1 MKRILAALLAAPC
14 ITVAATHSFDVV
26 VYGGTAGGVIAAVT
40 SAREGLKTALVEP
53 GRHLGGMVSG
63 GLGWTDYGKKEVIGG
78 YALEFYLRVG
88 RHYHVEQHGH
98 RIGWLHEPHVAEDI
112 FREMLKDVGVAVFEQ
127 QRLQEH
133 GGVHKSGTRVS
144 EIITEKNDAFT
155 AKVFIDASYEG
166 DLMAHSGI
174 AYTYGREGSSQY
186 AESLAGVRDR
196 TPLHQFLVDVPAADQ
211 TGRLLPEISSSKL
224 PAPGTAD
231 KAVQAYNFRMCFS
244 EVPENRVPFPKPPG
258 YDPKRYELFARFLAA
273 RVKSEG
279 RAPVL
284 NSVLKVDRIMNGKT
298 DINNQGAFSTDYL
311 GGSWDYPDA
320 TYARRAEIWLEHIL
334 YMQGLFYF
342 LANDSRVPDALRQE
356 MSHWGLAKDEFRDTD
371 HWPNQL
377 YIRESRRLIG
387 EYVMVQK
394 DLQTELTK
402 PDPIGMGSYN
412 SDSHNVQR
420 IVDANG
426 FARNEGDMQVAVKP
440 YQIPFRIILP
450 KRDQATNVLVPVAFS
465 ASHVAYSSVRMEPQY
480 MILGQAAGIAA
491 RLAIS
496 GGCTVQAIPVEK
508 LVETLRRQ
516 GAVMEYVP
524 SSQDRAIQLFDQ
536 REDSRRAPPH

>member
-1 MKRILAALLAAPC
+1 
-14 ITVAATHSFDVV
+14 
-26 VYGGTAGGVIAAVT
+26 
-40 SAREGLKTALVEP
+40 
-53 GRHLGGMVSG
+53 
-63 GLGWTDYGKKEVIGG
+63 
-78 YALEFYLRVG
+78 
-88 RHYHVEQHGH
+88 
-98 RIGWLHEPHVAEDI
+98 
-112 FREMLKDVGVAVFEQ
+112 MLKGAGVAVFEQ

-133 GGVHKSGTRVS
+133 GGVHKSGTKVS
-144 EIITEKNDAFT
+144 EITTEKNDSFT

-166 DLMAHSGI
+166 DLMAQSGI

-196 TPLHQFLVDVPAADQ
+196 TPLHQFLVDVPAVDQ

-224 PAPGTAD
+224 PTPGTAD
-231 KAVQAYNFRMCFS
+231 KAVQAYNFRLCFS
-244 EVPENRVPFPKPPG
+244 EVPENRAPFPKPPG
-258 YDPKRYELFARFLAA
+258 YDPKRYQLFARFLAA

-320 TYARRAEIWLEHIL
+320 TYARRAEIWREHIL

-342 LANDSRVPDALRQE
+342 LANDPQVPDALRQE
-356 MSHWGLAKDEFRDTD
+356 MNHWGLAKDEFRDTD

-377 YIRESRRLIG
+377 YIRESRRMIG

-450 KRDQATNVLVPVAFS
+450 KRDQATNVLVPIAFS

-496 GGCTVQAIPVEK
+496 GGSTVQAIPVEK

-524 SSQDRAIQLFDQ
+524 SSQVHAIQLFDQ
-536 REDSRRAPPH
+536 REDSRR